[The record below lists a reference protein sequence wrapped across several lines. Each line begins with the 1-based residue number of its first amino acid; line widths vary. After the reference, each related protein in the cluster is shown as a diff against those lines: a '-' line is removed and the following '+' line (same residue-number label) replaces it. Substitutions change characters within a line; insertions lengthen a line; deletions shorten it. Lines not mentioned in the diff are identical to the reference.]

1 MAATSWVGCSH
12 ATASPYPLKS
22 RKNHNRRA
30 MPLHK
35 VILAKP
41 RGFCAGVV
49 RAIEVVEQSLARFA
63 GPVYVRQESGHN
75 PHVVNALRAKG
86 ARSVDELSGVPEG
99 STTIFSAHVVSPAVH
114 EAARTRRLR
123 VVDATCPLV
132 TKVHVE
138 AKRFAKEGYTILLIG
153 HQGHEEVEGTM
164 GEVPE
169 AIRLVQTVEEARAV
183 AVPDPD
189 KGAVGTQTT
198 LSVDDT
204 RAIVEALKARF
215 PKLVAPSKDDICY
228 ATQNRQNAVKA
239 IAREAEVILVIGAKN
254 SSNSI
259 RLTEVAEDAG
269 RRAYLINDAREINP
283 VWFVGV
289 RCVGVTS
296 GASAP
301 EHLVQEVVA
310 ALQQFGSPEVVEI
323 ELVHEDVSFGF
334 PRPP

>member
-1 MAATSWVGCSH
+1 
-12 ATASPYPLKS
+12 
-22 RKNHNRRA
+22 
-30 MPLHK
+30 MPLQK

-49 RAIEVVEQSLARFA
+49 RAIEVVEQSLARFP
-63 GPVYVRQESGHN
+63 GPVYVRKEIVHN

-86 ARSVDELSGVPEG
+86 ARFVDELTEVPEG
-99 STTIFSAHVVSPAVH
+99 STAIFSAHGVSPAVH

-183 AVPDPD
+183 AVPNPD
-189 KGAVGTQTT
+189 KVAVVTQTT

-204 RAIVEALKARF
+204 HAIVEALKARF

-239 IAREAEVILVIGAKN
+239 IAREAEVILVIGASN

-259 RLTEVAEDAG
+259 RLTEVAEGAG
-269 RRAYLINDAREINP
+269 RLAYLINDARGIQP
-283 VWFVGV
+283 GWFEGV

-301 EHLVQEVVA
+301 EHLVQ
-310 ALQQFGSPEVVEI
+310 QVVEALRGLGASQVEEW
-323 ELVHEDVSFGF
+323 ELVQEDVSFGL
-334 PRPP
+334 PAELAVTPIC